1 MICTSSY
8 KAWNDT
14 LSTCYSIS
22 GDRGKGVNYEGKCY
36 PKLAPKLSFWKKWH
50 DNIGLITEEENNSFY
65 IREYYNQ
72 ILSKLNPKEVYDELD
87 NSTLLCYEDSNLFCH
102 RHIVAE
108 WLELTLGVSIYEV
121 EFVNGEIKFVDR
133 DKFIG
138 EVLSSVID
146 KKKVKKKG
154 YGE

>member
-1 MICTSSY
+1 M
-8 KAWNDT
+8 
-14 LSTCYSIS
+14 
-22 GDRGKGVNYEGKCY
+22 
-36 PKLAPKLSFWKKWH
+36 
-50 DNIGLITEEENNSFY
+50 
-65 IREYYNQ
+65 
-72 ILSKLNPKEVYDELD
+72 
-87 NSTLLCYEDSNLFCH
+87 LCYEDSNLFCH

-121 EFVNGEIKFVDR
+121 QFVNGEIKFVDR